1 MPDETRSPAPT
12 WQPPP
17 DSEQFGSDLD
27 AAERND
33 LPASAYA
40 FPQQRKEPLTSATHV
55 RTALARFDQVS
66 DVSDAD
72 RALAFENIRL
82 AASYFGVN
90 MTEKSWRDLGA
101 PPGGR

>member
-1 MPDETRSPAPT
+1 
-12 WQPPP
+12 
-17 DSEQFGSDLD
+17 
-27 AAERND
+27 
-33 LPASAYA
+33 
-40 FPQQRKEPLTSATHV
+40 V

-82 AASYFGVN
+82 AASYFDVD
-90 MTEKSWRDLGA
+90 MTEKSWRDLMP